1 MEDCVIV
8 YKYDKSKYGELIM
21 KTKLAEN
28 IRKYRKSRNLTQE
41 QLAEALSV
49 TTGAVYKWESEKS
62 LPEVGM
68 LMELADFFDTS
79 IDVLLGYE
87 LRNNDRSSTIQRL
100 KDYGHKREDDNAFG
114 EAEKALQKYP
124 NCFEVIYYSAKI
136 YHLYGLDYGEK
147 KYIERALELYEH
159 ACLLYEQNTD
169 EEVSLLEIKRDMAAL
184 HFQISNHEK
193 AIDMWKKNNPCGIND
208 AQIGAAYVLY
218 RKEFDESEKYISQAM
233 IHTFMAQMDVSMSY
247 ANLYEAR
254 KEYQKVIDIAEWMLA
269 SIRALKYPNVNNLLM
284 KIEGLYMAV
293 CGDMYLY
300 LEDEIKAKEC
310 LLEAKQIAETFDN
323 NPNFDAKNIKF
334 LDMKKEIALHDNLGQ
349 TAMDVIENYIKSQT
363 EHKELLEVW
372 EEMKN
377 F

>member
-147 KYIERALELYEH
+147 KYIERALELYEY
-159 ACLLYEQNTD
+159 ACLLFEQNAD
-169 EEVSLLEIKRDMAAL
+169 EEISLLEIKRDMAAL

-377 F
+377 S

>member
-1 MEDCVIV
+1 
-8 YKYDKSKYGELIM
+8 M

-28 IRKYRKSRNLTQE
+28 IKKYRKERNLTQE

-100 KDYGHKREDDNAFG
+100 KGYVHTREDDNVFV

-136 YHLYGLDYGEK
+136 YHMCGLDYREK

-159 ACLLYEQNTD
+159 ASLLFEQNTD
-169 EEVSLLEIKRDMAAL
+169 EEVSLLEIKRDMATL
-184 HFQISNHEK
+184 HFQISNYKK
-193 AIDMWKKNNPCGIND
+193 AIELWKKNNPCGIND
-208 AQIGAAYVLY
+208 AQIGVAYVLY
-218 RKEFDESEKYISQAM
+218 LKEYDESEKYISQAM
-233 IHTFMAQMDVSMSY
+233 IHTFMAQSDVAMAY

-254 KEYQKVIDIAEWMLA
+254 KEYQKVIDILEWMLA
-269 SIRALKYPNVNNLLM
+269 SIRALKYPGVNNLLM
-284 KIEGLYMAV
+284 KLEGLYMAV
-293 CGDMYLY
+293 CGEMYLY
-300 LEDEIKAKEC
+300 LDDVKRAEEC
-310 LLEAKQIAETFDN
+310 MLEAKSIAEAFDS
-323 NPNFDAKNIKF
+323 NPNFEAKNIKF
-334 LDMKKEIALHDNLGQ
+334 LEMKKEIALHDNLGQ
-349 TAMDVIENYIKSQT
+349 TALDVIENYIKSQT
-363 EHKELLEVW
+363 EHPELQVFW
-372 EEMKN
+372 EKTKN
-377 F
+377 S

>member
-147 KYIERALELYEH
+147 KYIERALELYEY
-159 ACLLYEQNTD
+159 ACLLFEQNAD
-169 EEVSLLEIKRDMAAL
+169 EEISLLEIKRDMAAL

>member
-1 MEDCVIV
+1 
-8 YKYDKSKYGELIM
+8 M

-28 IRKYRKSRNLTQE
+28 IKKYRKERNLTQE

-100 KDYGHKREDDNAFG
+100 KDYGHKREDDNAFI

-124 NCFEVIYYSAKI
+124 NCFEAIYYSAKI

-159 ACLLYEQNTD
+159 ACLLFEQNTD

-208 AQIGAAYVLY
+208 AQIGAAYVLH
-218 RKEFDESEKYISQAM
+218 RRELEEGEKYISQAM
-233 IHTFMAQMDVSMSY
+233 IHTFMSQLDVSMSY

-254 KEYQKVIDIAEWMLA
+254 KEYQKVIDISEWMLA

-284 KIEGLYMAV
+284 KLEGLYLAV
-293 CGDMYLY
+293 CGEMYLY
-300 LEDEIKAKEC
+300 LNDVKKAEDY
-310 LLEAKQIAETFDN
+310 LLEAKKIAESFDRA
-323 NPNFDAKNIKF
+323 PNFDAKNIKF
-334 LDMKKEIALHDNLGQ
+334 LDMKKEVSLHDNLGK

-363 EHKELLEVW
+363 EHKELQKVW
-372 EEMKN
+372 EKIKSR
-377 F
+377 

>member
-1 MEDCVIV
+1 
-8 YKYDKSKYGELIM
+8 M
-21 KTKLAEN
+21 KTSLAEN
-28 IRKYRKSRNLTQE
+28 IKKYRKERNLTQE

-87 LRNNDRSSTIQRL
+87 LRNNDRSSTVQRL
-100 KDYGHKREDDNAFG
+100 KDYGHTRGDDNAFI
-114 EAEKALQKYP
+114 EAEKALKKYP
-124 NCFEVIYYSAKI
+124 NCFEIVYYSAKI
-136 YHLYGLDYGEK
+136 YHMYGLDYREK
-147 KYIERALELYEH
+147 KYIERALDLYEH

-193 AIDMWKKNNPCGIND
+193 AIEMWKKNNPCGIND

-218 RKEFDESEKYISQAM
+218 RKEFEEGEKYISQAM
-233 IHTFMAQMDVSMSY
+233 IHAFMAQLDVAMAY

-269 SIRALKYPNVNNLLM
+269 SIRALRYPGVNNLLM
-284 KIEGLYMAV
+284 KIEGLYLAV
-293 CGDMYLY
+293 CGEMHLY
-300 LEDEIKAKEC
+300 LGNDVKAKKY
-310 LLEAKQIAETFDN
+310 LLEAKQIAETFDS
-323 NPNFDAKNIKF
+323 NPNFDAKSIKF
-334 LDMKKEIALHDNLGQ
+334 LDMKKEIALHDNLGE

-363 EHKELLEVW
+363 EHKELLEIW
-372 EEMKN
+372 KKIKIS
-377 F
+377 

>member
-1 MEDCVIV
+1 
-8 YKYDKSKYGELIM
+8 M

-28 IRKYRKSRNLTQE
+28 IKKSRKEKNLTQE

-100 KDYGHKREDDNAFG
+100 KDYGHKREDVNAFI

-184 HFQISNHEK
+184 HFQISNYEK
-193 AIDMWKKNNPCGIND
+193 AIDMWIKNNPCGIND

-218 RKEFDESEKYISQAM
+218 RKELEEGEKYISQAM
-233 IHTFMAQMDVSMSY
+233 IHTFMAQLDVSMSY

-284 KIEGLYMAV
+284 KIEGLYIAV

-334 LDMKKEIALHDNLGQ
+334 LSMKKEVALHDNLGQ

-363 EHKELLEVW
+363 EHPELQVFW
-372 EEMKN
+372 EKMKN
-377 F
+377 S

>member
-1 MEDCVIV
+1 
-8 YKYDKSKYGELIM
+8 M
-21 KTKLAEN
+21 KTKLAQN
-28 IRKYRKSRNLTQE
+28 IKKYRKERNLTQE

-87 LRNNDRSSTIQRL
+87 LRNNDRNSTIQRL
-100 KDYGHKREDDNAFG
+100 KDYVHKREDDNAFI
-114 EAEKALQKYP
+114 EAEKALKKYP
-124 NCFEVIYYSAKI
+124 NCFEVVYHCAKI

-159 ACLLYEQNTD
+159 AGLLFEQNTD
-169 EEVSLLEIKRDMAAL
+169 DEVSLLEIQRDMASL
-184 HFQISNHEK
+184 HFQISNHQK

-218 RKEFDESEKYISQAM
+218 LKEFDESEKYISQAM
-233 IHTFMAQMDVSMSY
+233 IHTFMAQLDVSMSY

-254 KEYQKVIDIAEWMLA
+254 KEYQKVIDISEWMLA
-269 SIRALKYPNVNNLLM
+269 SIRALKYPDVNNLLM
-284 KIEGLYMAV
+284 KLEALYMVV
-293 CGDMYLY
+293 CGEMYLY
-300 LEDEIKAKEC
+300 LNDVKKATDY
-310 LLEAKQIAETFDN
+310 LVEAKNIAETFDR

-334 LDMKKEIALHDNLGQ
+334 LDMKKEISLHDNLGK
-349 TAMDVIENYIKSQT
+349 TAMDVVENYINSQV
-363 EHKELLEVW
+363 EHKEFQEFW
-372 EEMKN
+372 EKIKN
-377 F
+377 N